1 MLEKVKKALR
11 IVADA
16 YDDELTALIGAAFA
30 DLRLT
35 GIPVETLTDDDLVN
49 MAVITYVRAHFGSPA
64 DYDRLKASYDEQRAQ
79 LMSATGYG
87 IEA

>member
-11 IVADA
+11 IVANA

-35 GIPVETLTDDDLVN
+35 GIPVDQLTDDDLVN
-49 MAVITYVRAHFGSPA
+49 MAVITYVRAHFGTPA

-87 IEA
+87 FEV